1 MKAMTGALASL
12 LILTG
17 ATVAM
22 AANTTG
28 VIKTVDPK
36 AMTFTLEDGKI
47 YKADKALN
55 LAMLKPGERVK
66 VIFHVKNGGNVASAV
81 SAM

>member
-1 MKAMTGALASL
+1 MKAVTSALASL
-12 LILTG
+12 AILTS
-17 ATVAM
+17 ATIAM

-28 VIKTVDPK
+28 IIRTVDPK
-36 AMTFTLEDGKI
+36 AMTFTLNDGKI

-55 LAMLKPGERVK
+55 LSMLKPGEKVK
-66 VIFHVKNGGNVASAV
+66 VVYHVKNGGNVASAV